1 MTGVQTCAL
10 PIYDKSVTVGVGE
23 SYTFEEDGTYKLVY
37 TVKNPTKNA
46 KGNRASAK
54 ATRNVVAELGEDTS
68 QPEVPVDE

>member
-1 MTGVQTCAL
+1 MSNTNEL
-10 PIYDKSVTVGVGE
+10 
-23 SYTFEEDGTYKLVY
+23 
-37 TVKNPTKNA
+37 TKNA